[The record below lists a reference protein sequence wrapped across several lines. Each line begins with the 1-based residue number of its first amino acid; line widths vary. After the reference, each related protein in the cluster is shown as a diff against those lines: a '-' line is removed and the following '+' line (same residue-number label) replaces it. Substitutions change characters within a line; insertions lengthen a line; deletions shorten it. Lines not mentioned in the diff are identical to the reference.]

1 MWSKDDRPT
10 IKSPVF
16 NDEEPEEF
24 IAYADNSPV
33 AMVYKASM
41 LLYLACAGRKG
52 ELHEVQ
58 WESLSQIT
66 YEDRL
71 CWKVKYTQE
80 KQTGRPEES
89 EAILGDPISNL
100 AFQLYVGMSD

>member
-1 MWSKDDRPT
+1 MWSKYDRPT
-10 IKSPVF
+10 VKSPVF

-52 ELHEVQ
+52 ELHEVP
-58 WESLSQIT
+58 WRASLKLPAKI
-66 YEDRL
+66 DFAG
-71 CWKVKYTQE
+71 K
-80 KQTGRPEES
+80 
-89 EAILGDPISNL
+89 
-100 AFQLYVGMSD
+100 